1 MESNIDKY
9 SHRLS
14 IKNNICYESAR
25 EVMEKSLARLENKNV
40 STNDIVRSA
49 YKYSRKKMD
58 DKLTG
63 GDQEYYKQKYLKYKK
78 KYLDFKKNN
87 YN

>member
-1 MESNIDKY
+1 MENNIDKY

-14 IKNNICYESAR
+14 VKNAICYETAR
-25 EVMEKSLARLENKNV
+25 EMMEKSLNRLENKQV
-40 STNDIVRSA
+40 SSNDIVRSA

-63 GDQEYYKQKYLKYKK
+63 GDQDYYKNKYLKYKK
-78 KYLDFKKNN
+78 KYLDLKN
-87 YN
+87 